1 MRRRDER
8 LPVSSSRSWLVT
20 NHFLI
25 KLSTLSVYTTTYQL
39 YSHASQTPILFLLVE
54 HLPTSFPPFPSP
66 NSPRIVIS
74 LYMIPLR
81 RLSPPRTLLTSMS
94 TPSSTLR
101 QRAPLSTSS
110 TLRSSSPPPPPHS
123 HSHSHAGHS
132 HSHGSHTEDTAALSS
147 AFTSLRSP
155 SSLDPGSRITLIGLF
170 SNVGLTA
177 VKGAAGYLL
186 ASSAL
191 LADAAHS
198 GSDLVAD
205 VVTLVSYRV
214 GRWKPTEKYP
224 YGYGSKLHTLLEV
237 RDEAEN

>member
-1 MRRRDER
+1 MVSYQSLLDQVIYTISIYYNLSTIQSRVSNAHPLPPRRT
-8 LPVSSSRSWLVT
+8 PP
-20 NHFLI
+20 HFL
-25 KLSTLSVYTTTYQL
+25 ST
-39 YSHASQTPILFLLVE
+39 
-54 HLPTSFPPFPSP
+54 FPSQ

-94 TPSSTLR
+94 TPSSSLR

-110 TLRSSSPPPPPHS
+110 TLRSSSPPPPPPPP